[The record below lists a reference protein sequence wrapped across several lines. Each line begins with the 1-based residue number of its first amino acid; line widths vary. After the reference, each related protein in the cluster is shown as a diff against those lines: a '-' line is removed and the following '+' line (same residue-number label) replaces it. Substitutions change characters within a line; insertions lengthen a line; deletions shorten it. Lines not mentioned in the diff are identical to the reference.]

1 MTSRSL
7 RRPTSSATVTRAIT
21 PWPHI
26 VLQPSLCM
34 NRTPASPSGVTGSVG
49 IAPYMSACPR
59 GSNTRARRRPSRRS
73 FAKRRFSRIVAPGI
87 GSRPPVTTRSGS
99 PAACDSTVS
108 TRRHEGGGCQA
119 WAWRISPIWPSA
131 PDSDLANTCSVSDDL
146 RLRAIAAAGPSDEVV
161 SIEPAEAEMREM
173 HRSDLDAL
181 KDGAAMLTQAGNRV
195 AALAVMWS
203 AVAIAPTDLGAH
215 RRLAAMLANA
225 GDIDGAANE
234 YARYIEFMLPI
245 GDLGR
250 ATMELTYGAKVLG
263 PHPALHDAAE
273 KIVIAVRALAPGDVV
288 ARAPTL
294 PMPRLLPKVPFRF
307 CIHDDGDRH
316 WMQLEGGTTELI
328 PSAVR
333 MLDRNDEVIETR
345 KFIPLAPGQKG
356 HAKIIEGEPNGVAW
370 VVLGVTDEVVAALDA
385 GKPSPY
391 RVEAKVGEEWISTV
405 LVDTGCRIGRRSKVA
420 VS

>member
-1 MTSRSL
+1 M
-7 RRPTSSATVTRAIT
+7 
-21 PWPHI
+21 
-26 VLQPSLCM
+26 
-34 NRTPASPSGVTGSVG
+34 
-49 IAPYMSACPR
+49 
-59 GSNTRARRRPSRRS
+59 
-73 FAKRRFSRIVAPGI
+73 
-87 GSRPPVTTRSGS
+87 
-99 PAACDSTVS
+99 
-108 TRRHEGGGCQA
+108 
-119 WAWRISPIWPSA
+119 
-131 PDSDLANTCSVSDDL
+131 SDDL
-146 RLRAIAAAGPSDEVV
+146 RLRAIGITGDAEPVV
-161 SIEPAEAEMREM
+161 AIEPAEAEMQEM

-245 GDLGR
+245 GDVGR
-250 ATMELTYGAKVLG
+250 ATMELTYGATVLG
-263 PHPALHDAAE
+263 AHPALHDAAE
-273 KIVIAVRALAPGDVV
+273 KIVTAVRALVPADAVGPAP
-288 ARAPTL
+288 AL

-370 VVLGVTDEVVAALDA
+370 VVLGVSDEVIAALDA

-391 RVEAKVGEEWISTV
+391 RVEAKVGDEWISTV
-405 LVDTGCRIGRRSKVA
+405 LVDTGCRIGRRKSKVA

>member
-1 MTSRSL
+1 M
-7 RRPTSSATVTRAIT
+7 
-21 PWPHI
+21 
-26 VLQPSLCM
+26 
-34 NRTPASPSGVTGSVG
+34 
-49 IAPYMSACPR
+49 
-59 GSNTRARRRPSRRS
+59 
-73 FAKRRFSRIVAPGI
+73 
-87 GSRPPVTTRSGS
+87 
-99 PAACDSTVS
+99 
-108 TRRHEGGGCQA
+108 
-119 WAWRISPIWPSA
+119 
-131 PDSDLANTCSVSDDL
+131 ANTCSVSDDL

-234 YARYIEFMLPI
+234 YARYIEFMLPL

-263 PHPALHDAAE
+263 PQPALHDAAE
-273 KIVIAVRALAPGDVV
+273 RIVIAVRALAPGDLV

-316 WMQLEGGTTELI
+316 WMQLEGGTNELV

-333 MLDRNDEVIETR
+333 MLDRNDEVVETR